1 MPESSS
7 CGRAMT
13 WTLTTSP
20 IRLAAA
26 APASTAA
33 FTAATSPATKA
44 VTRPLPILSQPTS
57 STLAAF
63 NIASLASTSATNPL
77 HSIIPSASSV
87 AAAIAA
93 LLRSVLVEPIAVVES
108 SRRSR
113 PGERDAGRVDEVAAV
128 RLVGVDVH
136 LELPVGVGPHQQ
148 PLERRR
154 AGALHPHVHPVLVL
168 DPVILGV
175 GGTHVDVPL

>member
-1 MPESSS
+1 MTQAPFPVVILAGAGAALVKLRTAERSS
-7 CGRAMT
+7 CGRGIT

-33 FTAATSPATKA
+33 FTAATSPATNA

-77 HSIIPSASSV
+77 HSIMPSASSV
-87 AAAIAA
+87 AAAIMA
-93 LLRSVLVEPIAVVES
+93 LLSRMRGRDSVYRDIGNSRILIIVG
-108 SRRSR
+108 RRSGAFSG
-113 PGERDAGRVDEVAAV
+113 PEERDVGRVGQVATV
-128 RLVGVDVH
+128 GLVGVDVH
-136 LELPVGVGPHQQ
+136 FEL
-148 PLERRR
+148 
-154 AGALHPHVHPVLVL
+154 
-168 DPVILGV
+168 
-175 GGTHVDVPL
+175 

>member
-33 FTAATSPATKA
+33 FTAATSPATNA
-44 VTRPLPILSQPTS
+44 VTRPLPILSQPTR

-77 HSIIPSASSV
+77 GSIMPNASSV

-93 LLRSVLVEPIAVVES
+93 LLRSCRSV
-108 SRRSR
+108 RSR
-113 PGERDAGRVDEVAAV
+113 SGQGDAGGVHQVAAV

-136 LELPVGVGPHQQ
+136 LELPVGVDPHEQA
-148 PLERRR
+148 LEGRR
-154 AGALHPHVHPVLVL
+154 AGPFDPHVHPVLVL
-168 DPVILGV
+168 DAVVLGV
-175 GGTHVDVPL
+175 LRPHVDVPLG